1 MGLVA
6 STLKSDLAS
15 AFNAMNNG
23 DNKVFSQ
30 RVSAAVKKF
39 AESGSIATVDAG
51 GVSAGAFA
59 GAGTGKIT
67 VDDSICEKIVY
78 AACMRMND
86 MRSGGNEYLAAQ
98 LATGIDTM
106 IAAGE
111 VKTDVSGTVTPPS
124 GSSFPLSG
132 TATGKMTGVPA
143 PMQAVFIATFNAM
156 DGMLKGGGDDYMA
169 QQVSAAVETYLK
181 AGAVSTKGDGAL
193 SGSTG
198 AGKMT

>member
-6 STLKSDLAS
+6 STLKSDLVS
-15 AFNAMNNG
+15 AFNAMRNG
-23 DNKVFSQ
+23 DNKIFSQ

-39 AESGSIATVDAG
+39 AESGSIATIDAG
-51 GVSAGAFA
+51 GVSAGAFT

-67 VDDSICEKIVY
+67 VDDSICEEIVY
-78 AACMRMND
+78 AACITMND
-86 MRSGGNEYLAAQ
+86 MKSGGNNYLASQ
-98 LATGIDTM
+98 LATGINTM
-106 IAAGE
+106 IAAGD
-111 VKTDVSGTVTPPS
+111 VKTDVSGTVVPPN

-132 TATGKMTGVPA
+132 KATGKMTCVPA
-143 PMQAVFIATFNAM
+143 PMQAVFISTFNTM

-169 QQVSAAVETYLK
+169 QQVSAAVDSYLK